1 MSEDAARAAALARDA
16 PRSAEPR
23 SAAAALA
30 EAEAPAGPVLRGLR
44 IYKEFPSGDGRL
56 EVLKGVDFAL
66 APGETVSIVGESGAG
81 KSTLLQILGGLD
93 RPTRGQV
100 ILGEAHL
107 ARLDDRTL
115 SRVRNRELG
124 FVFQFHHLLMEFSAL
139 ENVMMPLLIR
149 GVARAAARPRAQAVL
164 ERVGLGA
171 RLAHEP
177 RTLSGGEQQR
187 VAVARAIV
195 HAPRVV
201 LADEPSGNLDHRN
214 SARLHEL
221 LFELA
226 HERGAGF
233 VVVTHNRGLAGET
246 DRCLV
251 LEDGLLHAA

>member
-1 MSEDAARAAALARDA
+1 MSEDAGAAALAGGA
-16 PRSAEPR
+16 VAATGPRAST
-23 SAAAALA
+23 AALA
-30 EAEAPAGPVLRGLR
+30 EPESHASPILQGMR
-44 IYKEFPSGDGRL
+44 IYKEFPSGQGRL

-66 APGETVSIVGESGAG
+66 ASGETVSIMGESGAG

-107 ARLDDRTL
+107 ARLDDRGL
-115 SRVRNRELG
+115 SQVRNRELG
-124 FVFQFHHLLMEFSAL
+124 FVFQFHHLLMDFSAL

-149 GVARAAARPRAQAVL
+149 GTGRAEARPRAQAVL
-164 ERVGLGA
+164 ERVGLGE
-171 RLAHEP
+171 RLSHKP

-195 HAPRVV
+195 HDPRVV

-214 SARLHEL
+214 STRLHAL

-226 HERGAGF
+226 RERGAGF
-233 VVVTHNRGLAGET
+233 VVVTHNRELAAET
-246 DRCLV
+246 GRCLV